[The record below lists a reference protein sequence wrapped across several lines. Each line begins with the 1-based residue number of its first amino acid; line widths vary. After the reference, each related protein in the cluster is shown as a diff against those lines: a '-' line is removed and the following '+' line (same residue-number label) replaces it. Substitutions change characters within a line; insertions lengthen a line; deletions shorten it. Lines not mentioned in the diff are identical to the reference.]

1 MAIMSLRKKQS
12 SELKAKYD
20 KSTNTVTFF
29 FAGEKIAARTIPEC
43 KEIYP
48 QYVWDQVKEKV
59 NEYIIFTL

>member
-20 KSTNTVTFF
+20 KSTNTVFF
-29 FAGEKIAARTIPEC
+29 FYDGEEIAERTIDEC

-48 QYVWDQVKEKV
+48 QYEWDQVKEKI
-59 NEYIIFTL
+59 NEYITFTL